1 MVYIKISDITLVF
14 NMRRS
19 KLETYIDI
27 LSALANRGPLKITHI
42 SYKANLNFNTLQKCL
57 KFLVKQNLVE
67 EKVTEDGRRVYVI
80 TPKGVNAIKAFIE
93 LKQALPVDE
102 EPVRIPIIC
111 EKSRLNADGDY

>member
-1 MVYIKISDITLVF
+1 MVS

-42 SYKANLNFNTLQKCL
+42 SYKANLNFNTLQRCI

-67 EKVTEDGRRVYVI
+67 EKVTEDGRRVYAI
-80 TPKGVNAIKAFIE
+80 TPKGINAIKAFIE
-93 LKQALPVDE
+93 LKQALPIDE

-111 EKSRLNADGDY
+111 EKSHIDADEDY